1 MRTSREGLRLIEEY
15 EGFRPALY
23 NDAAGHCTIG
33 YGTLVHR
40 GPRDD
45 ADAREQAFPDGISR
59 DEAEQLLRSHAA
71 QIEAAIERL
80 VRVALNQ
87 GQFDALV
94 AFIYNVGLGTFA
106 SSTLLKKLNAGD
118 YQAVPGELLR
128 FVHAGGRPLAGLIAR
143 RTREGELWR
152 FGGAAPAL
160 ASREAEPA
168 TVAS

>member
-15 EGFRPALY
+15 EGFRPTLY
-23 NDAAGHCTIG
+23 DDAAGHCTIG

-40 GPRDD
+40 GPHDA
-45 ADAREQAFPDGISR
+45 ADAREQAFMGGISR
-59 DEAEQLLRSHAA
+59 DEAEQLLGSRAE

-80 VRVALNQ
+80 VKVALNQ

-106 SSTLLKKLNAGD
+106 SSALLKKLNAGD

-128 FVHAGGRPLAGLIAR
+128 FVYAGGRPLAGLIAR
-143 RTREGELWR
+143 RTREGKLWR
-152 FGGAAPAL
+152 SGGEAL
-160 ASREAEPA
+160 ALVPSEAESA
-168 TVAS
+168 AVAS